1 MRTVSQGS
9 RNAYLL
15 TRKIPLRDLSRVLLL
30 HWNVPEAAD
39 KVQRLRAA
47 GFETSKVPLEI
58 PVAFKQLREN
68 PPSAV
73 VIDLSRLPSAGRDV
87 AMSLRTYKATR
98 HVPIVFVD
106 GDPKKVAQ
114 IKEFLPDACYTSW
127 DDIRNSLRRAITHP
141 PSEPVVPKSRLEG
154 YSGASLPKKLG
165 IRKGSVVSLID
176 APSGFERALGKLP
189 DDVVVHTRLLLG
201 ASVTIWFLRSRKDLE
216 ARIKQMIPLAS
227 KGGLWIAW
235 PKKGSGQQADLSQVV
250 VRRAGLAAG
259 IVDFKISSLDSTW
272 SGLRF
277 SSRRVR
283 G

>member
-1 MRTVSQGS
+1 MG
-9 RNAYLL
+9 
-15 TRKIPLRDLSRVLLL
+15 
-30 HWNVPEAAD
+30 E
-39 KVQRLRAA
+39 
-47 GFETSKVPLEI
+47 VPLEM

-73 VIDLSRLPSAGRDV
+73 VIDLSRLPSTGRDV

-98 HVPIVFVD
+98 VPIVFVD
-106 GDPKKVAQ
+106 GDPEKVAQ

-154 YSGASLPKKLG
+154 YSGASLPKKLD

-176 APSGFERALGKLP
+176 APSGFEKALGKLP
-189 DDVVVHTRLLLG
+189 DDVVVHNRPYLG
-201 ASVTIWFLRSRKDLE
+201 ANVAIWFVRSRKDLE
-216 ARIKQMIPLAS
+216 ARIRQMVPLAS

-235 PKKGSGQQADLSQVV
+235 PKKGSGQQADLSQVI

>member
-1 MRTVSQGS
+1 M
-9 RNAYLL
+9 
-15 TRKIPLRDLSRVLLL
+15 SRVLLL
-30 HWNVPEAAD
+30 HWNDAEAAD

-106 GDPKKVAQ
+106 GDPAKVAQ
-114 IKEFLPDACYTSW
+114 IKEFLPDASYTSW
-127 DDIRNSLRRAITHP
+127 DDIRNSLRRAIAHP

-165 IRKGSVVSLID
+165 MRKGSVVSLID
-176 APSGFERALGKLP
+176 PPSGFERTLGKLP
-189 DDVVVHTRLLLG
+189 DDVVVHNRRHLG
-201 ASVTIWFLRSRKDLE
+201 ANVTIWFVRSRKDLE
-216 ARIKQMIPLAS
+216 ARIRQMVPLAS

-235 PKKGSGQQADLSQVV
+235 PKKGSGQQADLSQVI
-250 VRRAGLAAG
+250 VRRTGLAAG

>member
-1 MRTVSQGS
+1 M
-9 RNAYLL
+9 
-15 TRKIPLRDLSRVLLL
+15 SRVLLL
-30 HWNVPEAAD
+30 HWNAAEAAD

-47 GFETSKVPLEI
+47 GFEAGKVPLEI
-58 PVAFKQLREN
+58 PVAFRQLGES

-98 HVPIVFVD
+98 HVPIVFVG
-106 GDPKKVAQ
+106 GDPEKVVQ
-114 IKEFLPDACYTSW
+114 IKGFLPDACYASW

-176 APSGFERALGKLP
+176 SPAGFEKALGKLP
-189 DDVVVHTRLLLG
+189 NDVVVHDRPRLD
-201 ASVTIWFLRSRKDLE
+201 ASVTIWFVRSRNGLE
-216 ARIKQMIPLAS
+216 ARIRQMVPLAS

-235 PKKGSGQQADLSQVV
+235 PKKGSGQQADLSQVI
-250 VRRAGLAAG
+250 VRRTGLAAG